1 MIIEN
6 KPLCRLDEVFFLT
19 ANHSSGLQVC
29 CLVALL
35 FKIKSGHKFFV
46 FFLSAPKKC
55 RPDEF
60 ACSNG
65 ACLKKSWV
73 CDDSS
78 DCNDGGDEKNCSK
91 LSCYCVFM

>member
-46 FFLSAPKKC
+46 FFFISSQEM
-55 RPDEF
+55 RTRRI
-60 ACSNG
+60 
-65 ACLKKSWV
+65 CLLQWILR
-73 CDDSS
+73 
-78 DCNDGGDEKNCSK
+78 EEI
-91 LSCYCVFM
+91 LAL

>member
-46 FFLSAPKKC
+46 FFFFSSQEMQT
-55 RPDEF
+55 RRI
-60 ACSNG
+60 
-65 ACLKKSWV
+65 CLLQWSLLEEIL
-73 CDDSS
+73 
-78 DCNDGGDEKNCSK
+78 G
-91 LSCYCVFM
+91 L